1 MDHDNRV
8 TAAGPEIA
16 VVPLPYD
23 IDYSTAARAGE
34 ALAAAFEPGVRTIV
48 ADLTRCGFIDTTGI
62 REVALAH
69 RRAAAGRTELRLVIP
84 QRLQRL
90 FVITGLDNILKIYP
104 DLGAAL
110 CQSPRGQSPPGQSPP
125 GQSPPGQPPPDG
137 PASRPP
143 VSGQSVTGGGRGA

>member
-1 MDHDNRV
+1 MDHADRV
-8 TAAGPEIA
+8 TAAGQDTA

-23 IDYSTAARAGE
+23 IDYSTAAQAGE

-69 RRAAAGRTELRLVIP
+69 RRAAADRAELRLVIP

-90 FVITGLDNILKIYP
+90 FVITGLHNVLRIYP
-104 DLGAAL
+104 DLSTAL
-110 CQSPRGQSPPGQSPP
+110 
-125 GQSPPGQPPPDG
+125 GQPRQV
-137 PASRPP
+137 SRC
-143 VSGQSVTGGGRGA
+143 SGDYRRA